1 MKTRLLLPVVGF
13 AVGALLGVVTPR
25 VQADLIVQGISVS
38 ASATGSHLHPQGWPE
53 MTPGYPLNLAEVG
66 EFAFSFTYREKVVGI
81 ADFDLTGLSGGPAF
95 LTFDVGQAGGWFD
108 SLPGDVCKAFW
119 DAGDPAGCNSYPFFG
134 TIAIDEAAGIDLVCL
149 EELAPCDEH
158 LWIFWGGGSIAG
170 ALGTW
175 LIVGSRAEPPGEVVS
190 LEITGASFNSISP
203 VAISADGRT
212 IAYVPYSV
220 NATAPLH
227 VRELG
232 DTRPAPGRPEIHHRE
247 PVLVAHLVG
256 EVLVRDL
263 HDLAVTDVHADV
275 TPAVE
280 EDQIADPDFIGRRRN
295 FFAVNED
302 MAVSDCLPG
311 D

>member
-170 ALGTW
+170 ALGTFST
-175 LIVGSRAEPPGEVVS
+175 VGMEA
-190 LEITGASFNSISP
+190 
-203 VAISADGRT
+203 
-212 IAYVPYSV
+212 
-220 NATAPLH
+220 
-227 VRELG
+227 G
-232 DTRPAPGRPEIHHRE
+232 DTLSFDITPIINARIGEGSTSLGVQLAPITDPGGGAWMFANFRLTTTDDTRRVPEPSTLALLGVGLLGLGRM
-247 PVLVAHLVG
+247 
-256 EVLVRDL
+256 VRNKF
-263 HDLAVTDVHADV
+263 
-275 TPAVE
+275 P
-280 EDQIADPDFIGRRRN
+280 
-295 FFAVNED
+295 
-302 MAVSDCLPG
+302 S
-311 D
+311 